1 MTLKERLRERAKRL
15 PAWFH
20 VVINMSAL
28 GLAGFWWATYSGP
41 YRWFAER
48 QLDWSGSYE
57 VKFTG
62 IMVVFAC
69 VLSAAVVTQIAAS
82 LVPDRSDPRTA
93 DLHARMDAFG
103 NWLTRNTYLLAMT
116 GVVVALAAVGGFM
129 VIQARMGGG
138 FVTVAA
144 ETLERGGAPGG
155 TFVRVEGRGLWDQ
168 TVSYEQ
174 TGGDSPGVKT
184 IVPVVS
190 PGWQPGQSVAL
201 FARIDDAARQRLA
214 IEKREGEE
222 HPALSG
228 LLIANDLE
236 GIARTELEAEG
247 MVIAGRNYVL
257 DPAET
262 PERRE
267 RLGTFLLGASGVLSP
282 IVLVVW
288 LVKRRRRN
296 DR

>member
-1 MTLKERLRERAKRL
+1 MTLKERLRERARRL

-20 VVINMSAL
+20 VVINLSAF
-28 GLAGFWWATYSGP
+28 GLAALWWATYSGP
-41 YRWFAER
+41 YRWLAER
-48 QLDWSGSYE
+48 QLDWSGSYDL
-57 VKFTG
+57 KFTG
-62 IMVVFAC
+62 IMVVFVC
-69 VLSAAVVTQIAAS
+69 LLTSVLITQIAAS

-93 DLHARMDAFG
+93 ELHARMDAFG

-129 VIQARMGGG
+129 VIQARMAGG

-155 TFVRVEGRGLWDQ
+155 TFARIDGRALWDEM
-168 TVSYEQ
+168 VSYEQ
-174 TGGDSPGVKT
+174 KGGDSPGVKA

-190 PGWQPGQSVAL
+190 AGWRPGRPVAL
-201 FARIDDAARQRLA
+201 FARIDDAARRQLG
-214 IEKREGEE
+214 IEKGEGDQQ
-222 HPALSG
+222 PVLSG
-228 LLIANDLE
+228 LLTADDLE
-236 GIARTELEAEG
+236 GIARTELEAKG

-257 DPAET
+257 DPGST

-267 RLGTFLLGASGVLSP
+267 RLGTFLLGASGELAP

-288 LVKRRRRN
+288 LVKRRRR
-296 DR
+296 